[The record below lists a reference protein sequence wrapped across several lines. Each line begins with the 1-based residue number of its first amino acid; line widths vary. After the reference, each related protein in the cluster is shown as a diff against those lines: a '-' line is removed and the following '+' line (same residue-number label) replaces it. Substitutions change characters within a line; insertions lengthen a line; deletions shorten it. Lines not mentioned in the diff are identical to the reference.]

1 MNVQEQILLSKQ
13 QQIQLKQYKKDKK
26 QDKHRAFNSFLILA
40 ILWCSIYAA
49 YTVHGK
55 FDEVDLSLSTVD
67 ERFNALS
74 YEEHKTSE
82 LAQLV
87 ADEGYK
93 KCIYDD
99 SRGLKTIGFGHLMLP
114 TDTFKCISPT
124 DAVRLLRADYT
135 YAENSVDTKY
145 PWSYGEARLILIN
158 MTYQMGATGVSRFK
172 LSLACL
178 EVKDYDCAAGELLDS
193 RWATQTP
200 NRAARLAGRIMS
212 IPV

>member
-1 MNVQEQILLSKQ
+1 
-13 QQIQLKQYKKDKK
+13 
-26 QDKHRAFNSFLILA
+26 
-40 ILWCSIYAA
+40 LWCSIYAA
-49 YTVHGK
+49 YTVHDK
-55 FDEVDLSLSTVD
+55 FDEVDQSLSTVD
-67 ERFNALS
+67 ERFNAIS

-114 TDTFKCISPT
+114 TDTFKCISST

-135 YAENSVDTKY
+135 YAENSVDTRY
-145 PWSYGEARLILIN
+145 PWSYGETRLILIN
-158 MTYQMGATGVSRFK
+158 MTYQMGAKGVSKFK

-178 EVKDYDCAAGELLDS
+178 EAKDYDCAASELLDS
-193 RWATQTP
+193 RWAAQTP